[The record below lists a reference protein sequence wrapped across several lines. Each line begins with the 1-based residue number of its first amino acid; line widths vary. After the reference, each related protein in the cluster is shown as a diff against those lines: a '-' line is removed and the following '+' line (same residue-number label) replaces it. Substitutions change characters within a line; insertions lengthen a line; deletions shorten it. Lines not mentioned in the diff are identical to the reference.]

1 MKGIKRHIA
10 VDTLGFPLKI
20 VVHDAGIQ
28 DRDGASIVL
37 KNIRQKQKRLRV
49 CWADGGYRG
58 PRMAAVAEAE
68 RLRQIIVKRSEKKT
82 FKILPKR
89 WIVERSFAWLEPAR
103 RLAKHY
109 KNLDDTQVAM
119 ITIRFVQIAINRITK
134 LNC

>member
-1 MKGIKRHIA
+1 
-10 VDTLGFPLKI
+10 
-20 VVHDAGIQ
+20 
-28 DRDGASIVL
+28 
-37 KNIRQKQKRLRV
+37 
-49 CWADGGYRG
+49 
-58 PRMAAVAEAE
+58 MAAVAKAE
-68 RLRQIIVKRSEKKT
+68 RLRLIIVKRSEKKT

-109 KNLDDTQVAM
+109 ENLDDTQVAM

>member
-1 MKGIKRHIA
+1 MKGIKRHIV
-10 VDTLGFPLKI
+10 VDVLGFPLKI
-20 VVHDAGIQ
+20 VVHDAGVQ
-28 DRDGASIVL
+28 DRDGAAIAL
-37 KNIRQKQKRLRV
+37 YNIRKNQKRLRL

-58 PRMAAVAEAE
+58 PRMAATAKAEKL
-68 RLRQIIVKRSEKKT
+68 RLEIVKRGEEKT

-109 KNLDDTQVAM
+109 ENLDDTQVAFIAM
-119 ITIRFVQIAINRITK
+119 RFIQIATNRITK